1 MTEKIKA
8 RIMDEKKIER
18 TLLRMATEI
27 IERNRELEMVSL
39 VGIQT
44 RGVFLANRIQKILQK
59 IEGIALEIGSLDITF
74 FRDDLHLSEKQPAV
88 KKTEIR
94 FNIEGRHIVLF
105 DDVLFTGRTV
115 RAALDSL
122 FDLGRPASVQLA
134 VLIDRGH
141 RELPIAA
148 DYKGKFLPTARN
160 EKVKVLFKEIDQ
172 EDAVLICE

>member
-1 MTEKIKA
+1 MSEKIKA
-8 RIMDEKKIER
+8 RIMDEKKIQR

-27 IERNRELEMVSL
+27 IEKNRELEKVKL

-44 RGVFLANRIQKILQK
+44 RGVFLAQRVQKILEE
-59 IEGIALEIGSLDITF
+59 IEAVQLEMGVLDITF
-74 FRDDLHLSEKQPAV
+74 FRDDLHLSEHQPAV
-88 KKTEIR
+88 RKTEIN
-94 FNIEGRHIVLF
+94 FSVEAQHIVLF

-141 RELPIAA
+141 RELPISP
-148 DYKGKFLPTARN
+148 DYRGKFLPTARS
-160 EKVKVLFKEIDQ
+160 EIVKVLLKEIDR